1 MKGVTKSKY
10 AFKYR
15 TLKSFIDDVE
25 ELGYSIPVSGS
36 PRKGFLYLNQKS
48 VWEEGQSPTGYA
60 SSPSRAATASLTGV
74 PGNSLSGGTK
84 GLQKEGAD

>member
-25 ELGYSIPVSGS
+25 ELGYSIPVSDTPDGIS
-36 PRKGFLYLNQKS
+36 Y
-48 VWEEGQSPTGYA
+48 
-60 SSPSRAATASLTGV
+60 
-74 PGNSLSGGTK
+74 
-84 GLQKEGAD
+84 